1 VIAGLGKLY
10 DQFKISVGLAMNENV
25 KLGDSMEDLTGKTKV
40 AGEGVGRFLSV
51 IGDVYTF
58 FDVTLNPMRWLGYN
72 STLDMIV
79 NGTEDAIDK

>member
-1 VIAGLGKLY
+1 
-10 DQFKISVGLAMNENV
+10 
-25 KLGDSMEDLTGKTKV
+25 

-79 NGTEDAIDK
+79 NGTEDAIDKIKELLDLQDSARGGFKDNGEDFPPEYKTDKFGKVEI